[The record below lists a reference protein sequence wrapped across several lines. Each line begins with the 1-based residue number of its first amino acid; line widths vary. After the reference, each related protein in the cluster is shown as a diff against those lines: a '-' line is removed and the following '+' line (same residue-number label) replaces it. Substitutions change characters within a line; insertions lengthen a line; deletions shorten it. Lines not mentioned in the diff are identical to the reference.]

1 MVVPYMSRSS
11 SAWSMTARTSFTPAV
26 IAESSTNLRPGA
38 RAITCARVVLPVP
51 GGPYKITEDGPA
63 GPAFSPANTRRG
75 EPGVSRCS
83 WPRTSSMVRGRIR
96 TARGARDA
104 ERAERARDT
113 EAREAREEAG
123 SSAGAPI
130 RLTRSPSSGNSR
142 SKRESAIVLL
152 YRFKGLRRA
161 RGDLQ
166 AWI

>member
-1 MVVPYMSRSS
+1 
-11 SAWSMTARTSFTPAV
+11 MTARTSFTPAV

-51 GGPYKITEDGPA
+51 GGPYRITEDGPA
-63 GPAFSPANTRRG
+63 GPAFSPASTRRG

-83 WPRTSSMVRGRIR
+83 WPRTSSMVRGRMR

-104 ERAERARDT
+104 ERAERARDA
-113 EAREAREEAG
+113 EVREEAD

-130 RLTRSPSSGNSR
+130 RLTRSPSSGSSR

-152 YRFKGLRRA
+152 YRFTIWRRVRGVDIQLR
-161 RGDLQ
+161 
-166 AWI
+166 I

>member
-1 MVVPYMSRSS
+1 
-11 SAWSMTARTSFTPAV
+11 MTARTSFTPAV

-51 GGPYKITEDGPA
+51 GGPYRITEDGPA

-83 WPRTSSMVRGRIR
+83 WPRTSSIVRGRMR

-104 ERAERARDT
+104 DRAEYARDA
-113 EAREAREEAG
+113 EGREEAG

-152 YRFKGLRRA
+152 YRFKGLRWVRGADLA
-161 RGDLQ
+161 RGVKPRVLSTGFSMGFR
-166 AWI
+166 

>member
-104 ERAERARDT
+104 ERAERARGI
-113 EAREAREEAG
+113 EAREEAG

-130 RLTRSPSSGNSR
+130 RLTRSPSSGSSR

-161 RGDLQ
+161 RGVDLQ

>member
-1 MVVPYMSRSS
+1 
-11 SAWSMTARTSFTPAV
+11 MTARTSFTPAV

-51 GGPYKITEDGPA
+51 GGPYRITEDGPA

-75 EPGVSRCS
+75 EPEVSRCS

-104 ERAERARDT
+104 ERAERARDA
-113 EAREAREEAG
+113 EGREEAG

-130 RLTRSPSSGNSR
+130 RLTRSPSSGSSR

-152 YRFKGLRRA
+152 YRFTGLRWV
-161 RGDLQ
+161 RGADLQ

>member
-75 EPGVSRCS
+75 APGVSRCS
-83 WPRTSSMVRGRIR
+83 WPRTSSIVRGRIR
-96 TARGARDA
+96 TANGARDA
-104 ERAERARDT
+104 ERAEYARD
-113 EAREAREEAG
+113 AEAREEEG

-152 YRFKGLRRA
+152 YRFTIWRRVRGVDIQLR
-161 RGDLQ
+161 
-166 AWI
+166 I